1 MFQLQVVQF
10 IEVLDPI
17 YPLIQA
23 ISTIQVSAK
32 PMEPDAS
39 GSDFRTWWSHAE
51 LQHLEVVEGWIDRRK
66 LSQKWHFGCWFL
78 NLILNSCRW
87 SCRAWNLEN
96 WKKNIYP
103 NAAAWNRCFDVLLH
117 DAKKNTKALR
127 RRVSTLACWLSN
139 MLFFGA
145 NLLWTHLW

>member
-32 PMEPDAS
+32 PIEPDAS

-51 LQHLEVVEGWIDRRK
+51 LQHLEVVEGFFSIAGNFLKNGMFGLWIFEYD
-66 LSQKWHFGCWFL
+66 SEFL
-78 NLILNSCRW
+78 
-87 SCRAWNLEN
+87 LE
-96 WKKNIYP
+96 I
-103 NAAAWNRCFDVLLH
+103 
-117 DAKKNTKALR
+117 
-127 RRVSTLACWLSN
+127 
-139 MLFFGA
+139 M
-145 NLLWTHLW
+145 